1 MLKSLTRKF
10 NKILPKGNKITP
22 TTFVILILIVISIII
37 TFRLLKMVYIELRDF
52 FTHMLLP
59 KRESFEG
66 QKELLLLHMEG
77 CPHCVTL
84 MPHWKAAASENT
96 TSIKMR
102 ALERKDDGAAEIIKA
117 NKVTGFPTIL
127 LMGGGKKLDTYS
139 GKRDK
144 SGLLSY
150 CKKNE

>member
-22 TTFVILILIVISIII
+22 TTFVMLILMIIAIII
-37 TFRLLKMVYIELRDF
+37 TFRLIKIVYNEIGYF
-52 FTHMLLP
+52 IKHMLLP
-59 KRESFEG
+59 RRESFEG
-66 QKELLLLHMEG
+66 QKELLLLHMDG

-84 MPHWKAAASENT
+84 LPHWKAAASENT

-102 ALERKDDGAAEIIKA
+102 ALERKDDGAAEIIKD

-139 GKRDK
+139 GNRDK